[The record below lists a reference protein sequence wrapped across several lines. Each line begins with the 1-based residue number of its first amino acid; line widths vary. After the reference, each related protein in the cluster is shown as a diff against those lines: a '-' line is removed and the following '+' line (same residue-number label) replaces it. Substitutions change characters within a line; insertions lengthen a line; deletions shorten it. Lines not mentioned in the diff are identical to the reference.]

1 MFRLFLTYQLIVAVA
16 AGPLLCCCTTGRLLG
31 SATAQPAGS
40 VSSVQAPVSASNTH
54 SCCSHKHHSPTPNP
68 SDHAPDPSKAP
79 GKCPCKDGTETPQA
93 VPAEFTAV
101 DVSTFLQTV
110 PLDALSPLVIAGGSS
125 CLSQCG
131 HGSSPARGWN
141 SALPSTDDLL
151 FAHHN
156 LRC

>member
-1 MFRLFLTYQLIVAVA
+1 MLRLLLTYQLIVAVA
-16 AGPLLCCCTTGRLLG
+16 AGPLLCCCTAGRLLAR
-31 SATAQPAGS
+31 ATAP
-40 VSSVQAPVSASNTH
+40 VPVSASNTH

-68 SDHAPDPSKAP
+68 SGRTPAPAKAP

-110 PLDALSPLVIAGGSS
+110 PLDALSPLVIASGSS
-125 CLSQCG
+125 CPSQCD
-131 HGSSPARGWN
+131 SAWGWN